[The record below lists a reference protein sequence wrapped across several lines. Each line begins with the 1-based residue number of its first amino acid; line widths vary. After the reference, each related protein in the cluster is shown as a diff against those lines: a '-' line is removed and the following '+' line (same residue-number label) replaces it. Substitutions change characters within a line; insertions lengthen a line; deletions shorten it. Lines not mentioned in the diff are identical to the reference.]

1 MTFYYDLKVNI
12 TITNII
18 RLFLLNCS
26 RRAHITEYYSSCRI
40 FLSSSNN
47 LYSYPDSD
55 SLRILSTRM
64 GFPHLAH
71 GILSTFSIV
80 FQILLIQNLHTRT
93 LMVPLGVSLT
103 TPLECKNLGHK
114 DYTACTHLLY

>member
-1 MTFYYDLKVNI
+1 
-12 TITNII
+12 
-18 RLFLLNCS
+18 
-26 RRAHITEYYSSCRI
+26 HISQNTTPVVGSSCYGVTD
-40 FLSSSNN
+40 

-55 SLRILSTRM
+55 SLRILSARM

-80 FQILLIQNLHTRT
+80 FQILLIQDLHTRT

-103 TPLECKNLGHK
+103 NLNVR
-114 DYTACTHLLY
+114 TLAT